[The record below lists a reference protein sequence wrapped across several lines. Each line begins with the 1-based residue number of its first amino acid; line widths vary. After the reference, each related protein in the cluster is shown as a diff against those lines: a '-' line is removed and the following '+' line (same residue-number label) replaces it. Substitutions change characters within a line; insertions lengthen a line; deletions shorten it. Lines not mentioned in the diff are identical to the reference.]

1 MINSSLYSDSILI
14 KYYSLHPFFTGPQ
27 IFFFFF
33 WLEKNTRPQFHFWTS
48 QNVVLFDKSIDIIL
62 ITFLTYPLFEKSKLF
77 FPLALFEFR
86 LKRLVLENYIF
97 FLYIY
102 IYIRKLGERS
112 WWGSYPSAQAPQEVL
127 EPLGLSLK
135 PPFLFKLNHDLLESM
150 IAACIPASKYYELRT

>member
-27 IFFFFF
+27 IFFFF

-77 FPLALFEFR
+77 FPLALFKFR

-97 FLYIY
+97 FFIY
-102 IYIRKLGERS
+102 KKIGRAGLVGIIPQC
-112 WWGSYPSAQAPQEVL
+112 PSTTRGARTTGV
-127 EPLGLSLK
+127 SL
-135 PPFLFKLNHDLLESM
+135 
-150 IAACIPASKYYELRT
+150 

>member
-14 KYYSLHPFFTGPQ
+14 KYYSLHPFFTGLK
-27 IFFFFF
+27 FFFFF

-77 FPLALFEFR
+77 FPLALFKFR

-97 FLYIY
+97 FFIY
-102 IYIRKLGERS
+102 KKIGRAGLVGIIPQC
-112 WWGSYPSAQAPQEVL
+112 PSTTRGARTTGV
-127 EPLGLSLK
+127 SL
-135 PPFLFKLNHDLLESM
+135 
-150 IAACIPASKYYELRT
+150 